1 MTSFYHGSY
10 VRYAIGGLGLRLG
23 RATKALRR
31 LLGANGPVAA
41 PALAQQT
48 RIDALI
54 ARRDWS
60 NLAICV
66 DEMATLAKDTADPQ
80 LMQKAGQAYERLGDF
95 ARAAELRLAAR
106 HRRKGESAGDWA
118 GENVGA
124 DTLLI
129 DLVEDDPRSLGR
141 VIRHARLAG
150 AAAARAE
157 NATIRVEPRIVP
169 LLQRTFPK
177 ATIVSASHES
187 TGQKFATFE
196 HLAWVFGRDV
206 GELAASFTPLRADPG
221 LVEAFR
227 RQYRAATDLPLVGLS
242 WGSKSHSKDV
252 PDFPEW
258 ARFVAETPATFVSL
272 QYGPIKPALRR
283 LRKGND
289 ARLIHD
295 ESVDQMV
302 DMDRFAA
309 QIAALDAV
317 VTISNTAAHLA
328 GALGV
333 PTIFLIDDKFQT
345 AWPVAGDRTPWY
357 PSGVVLHKDGREWP
371 AVLDEARRRLASM
384 LDRPSDDGGD
394 GNGAVDP

>member
-10 VRYAIGGLGLRLG
+10 VRYAISGLGLRLG
-23 RATKALRR
+23 RTMKALRELFR
-31 LLGANGPVAA
+31 TKGRVSA
-41 PALAQQT
+41 PAPAQQA
-48 RIDALI
+48 RIEALI
-54 ARRDWS
+54 ACRDWS
-60 NLAICV
+60 GLAASV
-66 DEMATLAKDTADPQ
+66 DEMAILARDTANPQ

-106 HRRKGESAGDWA
+106 HQRKGESPGDWS
-118 GENVGA
+118 GEDVGA

-177 ATIVSASHES
+177 ATVVPAGQPAA
-187 TGQKFATFE
+187 GQKFATFE
-196 HLAWVFGRDV
+196 HLAWVFGRDA
-206 GELAASFTPLRADPG
+206 GELAASYTPLRADPG
-221 LVEAFR
+221 LVETFR
-227 RQYRAATDLPLVGLS
+227 KNYRAMTDLPLVGLS

-258 ARFVAETPATFVSL
+258 ARFLAETPATFVSL

-333 PTIFLIDDKFQT
+333 PAVFLIDDKFQT
-345 AWPVAGDRTPWY
+345 AWPVIGDRTPWY
-357 PSGVVLHKDGREWP
+357 PNGLVVHKDGREWP
-371 AVLDEARRRLASM
+371 AVLDEAGRRLAPI
-384 LDRPSDDGGD
+384 LARPSGTGGSQE
-394 GNGAVDP
+394 

>member
-10 VRYAIGGLGLRLG
+10 VRYAIGGLGLRL
-23 RATKALRR
+23 RWATKAVRR
-31 LLGANGPVAA
+31 LLGANDRGPV
-41 PALAQQT
+41 PAVAQQA

-54 ARRDWS
+54 AHRDW
-60 NLAICV
+60 NGLAAGV
-66 DEMATLAKDTADPQ
+66 NEMAVMAKDTANPQ
-80 LMQKAGQAYERLGDF
+80 LMLKAGQAYERLGNF
-95 ARAAELRLAAR
+95 TRAAELRLAAR
-106 HRRKGESAGDWA
+106 RERKGESAADWA
-118 GENVGA
+118 GEDISA

-150 AAAARAE
+150 AAAARAKD
-157 NATIRVEPRIVP
+157 ATIRVEPRIVP
-169 LLQRTFPK
+169 LLQRTFPT
-177 ATIVSASHES
+177 ARIIAAGQAAS
-187 TGQKFATFE
+187 GQKFATFE
-196 HLAWVFGRDV
+196 HLAWVFGRDPA
-206 GELAASFTPLRADPG
+206 GLAASFKPLLADSD

-227 RQYRAATDLPLVGLS
+227 RRYRAATDLPLVGLS
-242 WGSKSHSKDV
+242 WGSKSHTKDV

-258 ARFVAETPATFVSL
+258 ANFMAETPATFVSL

-283 LRKGND
+283 LRKGDD

-371 AVLDEARRRLASM
+371 AVLDEARRRLAPV
-384 LDRPSDDGGD
+384 LAGRSDTGSAGG
-394 GNGAVDP
+394 GRK